1 MCLCLGPAKSGKTF
15 LMKRLQGDEI
25 DDATQTVSTN
35 GVNIF
40 LVKNGAGEFDTIV
53 KEIGGSMAP
62 IWKHYFD
69 KVSLVGHSDNKYKPC
84 VSNDSWIIINER
96 DIQIGKIIYVVDT
109 SNLCQISAAAVLLYS
124 LLVDPRLRNI
134 KVALTLNKMDISY
147 RQMRNE
153 ALLMLQY
160 SRLQKEVTQELAIFE
175 TSGMTGQGVEE
186 LRNWL
191 FDPAT
196 LKSAISANKQN

>member
-25 DDATQTVSTN
+25 NDATHTVSTN
-35 GVNIF
+35 GINLF
-40 LVKNGAGEFDTIV
+40 TVKNNTGEFDMIIR
-53 KEIGGSMAP
+53 EIGGSMAP

-69 KVSLVGHSDNKYKPC
+69 KV
-84 VSNDSWIIINER
+84 R
-96 DIQIGKIIYVVDT
+96 KIIYTVDT
-109 SNLCQISAAAVLLYS
+109 SNLCQISAAGVLLYS
-124 LLVDPRLRNI
+124 LLVEPRLRNVKI
-134 KVALTLNKMDISY
+134 ALALNKMDLSY

-160 SRLQKEVTQELAIFE
+160 SRLQKEVVQEIIIFE
-175 TSGMTGQGVEE
+175 TSGMTGQGIEE

-196 LKSAISANKQN
+196 LKSAINANK

>member
-1 MCLCLGPAKSGKTF
+1 MCLCLGPIKSGKTF

-25 DDATQTVSTN
+25 DNATHTVSTN
-35 GVNIF
+35 GINLFTI
-40 LVKNGAGEFDTIV
+40 KNNTGEFDMII

-69 KVSLVGHSDNKYKPC
+69 K
-84 VSNDSWIIINER
+84 
-96 DIQIGKIIYVVDT
+96 IQKLIYVIDA
-109 SNLCQISAAAVLLYS
+109 SNLCQISAAGVLLYS
-124 LLVDPRLRNI
+124 LLVDPRLHNI
-134 KVALTLNKMDISY
+134 KIALTLNKMDLSY

-160 SRLQKEVTQELAIFE
+160 LRLKKETIQELTIFE
-175 TSGMTGQGVEE
+175 TSGMTGEGTEK

-191 FDPAT
+191 FDPLT
-196 LKSAISANKQN
+196 LKSAISVNK